1 MLRLISLAPD
11 FVLNGSTNKP
21 KRCDEPRQIGHP
33 RFCGLSHSQV
43 HSARNRRR
51 ELQSNEHG
59 FWHVLGARAWISH
72 LGSSAG
78 SCFEEGNESPVAIR
92 FPSVRF
98 DGACLGAAS
107 SSCSCAAVASLGPLF
122 RKVANFTAAVGE
134 FELAI
139 MIELWTEDLHGSD

>member
-1 MLRLISLAPD
+1 MLRPISLAPD

-43 HSARNRRR
+43 HSAQNRRR

-59 FWHVLGARAWISH
+59 IWHVLGARAWISH

-78 SCFEEGNESPVAIR
+78 SCFEEGNES
-92 FPSVRF
+92 S
-98 DGACLGAAS
+98 AA
-107 SSCSCAAVASLGPLF
+107 AAVAIARSAF
-122 RKVANFTAAVGE
+122 RKVANFTAAIGE

-139 MIELWTEDLHGSD
+139 MIELWTENLHGSD